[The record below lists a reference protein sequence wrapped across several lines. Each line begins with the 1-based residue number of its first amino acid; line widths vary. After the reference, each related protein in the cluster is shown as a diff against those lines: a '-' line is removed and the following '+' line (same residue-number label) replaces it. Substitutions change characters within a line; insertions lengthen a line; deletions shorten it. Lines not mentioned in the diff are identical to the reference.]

1 MSEFSL
7 ISFVGMFN
15 VRDTKRQT
23 RVTIFIFAIMLEW
36 NLYYTI
42 SFISRSPIL

>member
-15 VRDTKRQT
+15 VTDTKRQT